1 MYNETTNEWF
11 KDYKIEKEI
20 RRKENKTKMEKLFL
34 EMENYNSMVC
44 EINVDYSKQHFSESR
59 YYEERLENFKKH
71 NNLFSNCKEIY
82 DKIKFK
88 IDLNESISNFET
100 MFIKEYKELE
110 ENVVAD
116 LIISITTKIGG
127 K

>member
-20 RRKENKTKMEKLFL
+20 RRKENKTKMERLFL
-34 EMENYNSMVC
+34 EMEDYNSMAC
-44 EINVDYSKQHFSESR
+44 EINLDYSKKHLSESK

-71 NNLFSNCKEIY
+71 NNLSSDCKEIY

-88 IDLNESISNFET
+88 IDLNEKISNFEV
-100 MFIKEYKELE
+100 MFIKEYKKLE